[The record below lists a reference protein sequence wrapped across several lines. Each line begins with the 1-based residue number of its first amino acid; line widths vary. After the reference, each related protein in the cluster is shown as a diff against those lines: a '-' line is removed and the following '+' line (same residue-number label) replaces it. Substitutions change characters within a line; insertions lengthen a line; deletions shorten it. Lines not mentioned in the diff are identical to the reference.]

1 MRTFVGKKSRMILY
15 TQREIILFSDGSFGY
30 KRKNKSDKFK
40 QIIKATQI
48 HKIGRSKNYM
58 TILTHCEDIDNTM
71 LFKFSSEAEALNW
84 FDKLNESV

>member
-40 QIIKATQI
+40 
-48 HKIGRSKNYM
+48 
-58 TILTHCEDIDNTM
+58 
-71 LFKFSSEAEALNW
+71 
-84 FDKLNESV
+84 